1 MTKTLEWYNQNAIHF
16 SEDTANLE
24 FSENQNVFVSYL
36 NKGAKILDF
45 GCGAGRDSKMFLQNG
60 FDVDAVDG
68 SSVLCENASHY
79 VGIPVKEM
87 LFQELNVNCVYDG
100 IWACASLLH
109 LNYEELKDVFPKIHK
124 ALKNNG
130 VFYASFKYGEFEGI
144 RNGRYFTDMSEE
156 KFKTFLK
163 EVNLFSIEKMWIT
176 NDIRKGRENERWLN
190 VIMRKREV

>member
-1 MTKTLEWYNQNAIHF
+1 MNKTLEWYNRNAIYF

-45 GCGAGRDSKMFLQNG
+45 GCGAGRDSKMFMKNG
-60 FDVDAVDG
+60 FDIDAVDG
-68 SSVLCENASHY
+68 SSVLCENASY
-79 VGIPVKEM
+79 YIGIPVKEM
-87 LFQELNVNCVYDG
+87 LFQELNVDCVYDG

-124 ALKNNG
+124 ALKDDG

-144 RNGRYFTDMSEE
+144 RNGRYFTDMSEK
-156 KFKTFLK
+156 KFEIFLK
-163 EVNLFSIEKMWIT
+163 EVNLFFIEKMWIT
-176 NDIRKGRENERWLN
+176 NDVRKGRENERWLN
-190 VIMRKREV
+190 IIMKKREA

>member
-1 MTKTLEWYNQNAIHF
+1 MNKTLEWYNRNAIYF

-45 GCGAGRDSKMFLQNG
+45 GCEAGRDSKMFLKNG
-60 FDVDAVDG
+60 FDIDAVDG
-68 SSVLCENASHY
+68 SSVLCENASY
-79 VGIPVKEM
+79 YIGIPVKEM
-87 LFQELNVNCVYDG
+87 LFQELNVDCVYDG

-124 ALKNNG
+124 ALKDDG

-144 RNGRYFTDMSEE
+144 RNGRYFTDMSEK
-156 KFKTFLK
+156 KFEIFLK
-163 EVNLFSIEKMWIT
+163 EVNLFFIEKMWIT
-176 NDIRKGRENERWLN
+176 NDVRKGRENERWLN
-190 VIMRKREV
+190 IIMKKREA